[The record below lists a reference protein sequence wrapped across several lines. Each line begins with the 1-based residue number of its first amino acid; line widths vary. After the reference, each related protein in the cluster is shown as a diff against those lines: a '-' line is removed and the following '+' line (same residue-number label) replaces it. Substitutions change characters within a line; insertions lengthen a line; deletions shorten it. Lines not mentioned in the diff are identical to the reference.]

1 MAELLVEHK
10 NLKLH
15 GEQVLSILLVK
26 SIVAIN
32 ERDLYPSQS
41 LCLTNH
47 SNSKSNVAGQ
57 INNCEHVKL
66 MQPNKTPAIEWMIAL
81 NIHFQQKHM
90 DAPGFK

>member
-1 MAELLVEHK
+1 M
-10 NLKLH
+10 NLD
-15 GEQVLSILLVK
+15 VLYFKTTTLKRTAVG
-26 SIVAIN
+26 N
-32 ERDLYPSQS
+32 RFTDLYPSQS
-41 LCLTNH
+41 LYLTNH
-47 SNSKSNVAGQ
+47 SNSKSNMAGQ

>member
-32 ERDLYPSQS
+32 ERDLYPSQIP
-41 LCLTNH
+41 
-47 SNSKSNVAGQ
+47 VPY
-57 INNCEHVKL
+57 
-66 MQPNKTPAIEWMIAL
+66 QPLQLLIKRGWPDKQL
-81 NIHFQQKHM
+81 
-90 DAPGFK
+90 